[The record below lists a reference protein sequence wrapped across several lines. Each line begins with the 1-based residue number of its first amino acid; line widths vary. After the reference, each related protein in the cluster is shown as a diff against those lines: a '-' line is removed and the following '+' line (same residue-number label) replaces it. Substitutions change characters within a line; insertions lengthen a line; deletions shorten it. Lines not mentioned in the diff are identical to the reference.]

1 MFPNIFALSL
11 EESIIE
17 GVGNE
22 LLLLISFVGIAIF
35 LILAWMSTRVSWELL
50 PMRITL
56 VQENTGVQNSGPVAF
71 SNENRAP
78 TPQPDSAVTSQNHA
92 EPNLAGD
99 SESSSDESSEKSSV
113 PRKYPDLGESHISET
128 DSLGTSG
135 NVTVEEQEAYAARF
149 RSKGH
154 LVIRLQYV
162 DDRTRF
168 VHASPDMLISRF
180 KRKYFADELLQQHR
194 NVRLIFQGRE
204 LTETNVARCRQQRIG
219 DQSEVSNI
227 QPLRLRDYDI
237 HDGSTIHCLIT
248 NAVTPSRNVSPEH
261 PPGRHN
267 PRGRTSP
274 SNDSILTEFD
284 MGTRLMEP
292 LFAFLLAFT
301 WFFRIVY
308 RQYFNSLSTF
318 ALIALSIFFC
328 GAVFAVNIV
337 NVVSSLTAFTTRRR
351 NTSRTNGNTNNTSN
365 THQDTTDPPRD
376 VRVVTVTMVA
386 RRIQRGSSTNDF
398 LSQTTDTAVESA
410 PIDEHTNTVNSVN
423 SQESHSEIERK
434 RRERMKRD
442 TEFLRKQVHS
452 SQCKDKLSIFQA
464 GAERLIQY
472 TEKLGKRN
480 YIIND
485 EEYTRLIL
493 SSFEGFDIHIRCS
506 DGEITRIH
514 KNVEKILDLA
524 VEEIVGRTIQDL
536 AEPST
541 STRQIIGEV
550 LFGSESQWDIFK
562 GLIARNFILALRC
575 GPSVPLHHCIYGSDG
590 NLYRFVEFCGDLS
603 HQDDPSNATR
613 SVCMFR
619 GLCRPLD
626 PACGTV
632 ASDPSTDD
640 PPASCPTSQKY
651 FTLRLSPSD
660 LRVIEVVGHS
670 PSITPQHIKMES
682 MDPVQCTT
690 RFRTG
695 ADCSTSLEPVNYE
708 QTSIGVELSSSP
720 DRHQGCLT
728 LLDHSCQSRKMQ
740 DEGDGSETPIE
751 DSVQSSLFINVPAH
765 QLGRCELSFTHL
777 LSEHEPS
784 RSDAVDEWF
793 QNVDTS
799 HFKSLLT
806 DDRFPPTE
814 CFMDMLQ
821 ENRLDL

>member
-1 MFPNIFALSL
+1 MLPNIFAFSL

-56 VQENTGVQNSGPVAF
+56 VQENNGIQNSGPVTV
-71 SNENRAP
+71 SNENTAP
-78 TPQPDSAVTSQNHA
+78 TPQPDSAFTSQDHA
-92 EPNLAGD
+92 EPNLVD
-99 SESSSDESSEKSSV
+99 NSESSSDESFEKLSML
-113 PRKYPDLGESHISET
+113 RKRHPDFDESHVSEP
-128 DSLGTSG
+128 DSLDTSR
-135 NVTVEEQEAYAARF
+135 NITVEEQEAYAARF

-168 VHASPDMLISRF
+168 VHASPDMLVSRF
-180 KRKYFADELLQQHR
+180 KRKHFAEELLQQHR

-204 LTETNVARCRQQRIG
+204 LTETNAARFRQQRIG
-219 DQSEVSNI
+219 DQSELSNI

-237 HDGSTIHCLIT
+237 QDGSTIHCLIT
-248 NAVTPSRNVSPEH
+248 NAVTPSHDVTQEH
-261 PPGRHN
+261 SPGRHN

-274 SNDSILTEFD
+274 PNDSILTEFD

-351 NTSRTNGNTNNTSN
+351 NTPSTNGNTNNTSN
-365 THQDTTDPPRD
+365 THQSTADPTRD

-386 RRIQRGSSTNDF
+386 RRIQRG
-398 LSQTTDTAVESA
+398 
-410 PIDEHTNTVNSVN
+410 
-423 SQESHSEIERK
+423 ESHSEIERK

-452 SQCKDKLSIFQA
+452 SHCKDKLSIFQA

-514 KNVEKILDLA
+514 KNVEKILDFA

-575 GPSVPLHHCIYGSDG
+575 GPAVPLHHCIYGSDG

-603 HQDDPSNATR
+603 HQDDPSNAAR

-626 PACGTV
+626 PACGTL

-640 PPASCPTSQKY
+640 PLASCPTSPKY
-651 FTLRLSPSD
+651 FTLRLNPSD
-660 LRVIEVVGHS
+660 LRIIEVVGQFPILLGCDADRVLRKQLSDLVIRTEVDQVDRVLKNVVQSRSPIIVRLHLRHTDAEKVLPFDVRITAIRFGSRLHCIVCRFDACDS
-670 PSITPQHIKMES
+670 PSITAQNVKMES

-690 RFRTG
+690 RFRAG

-708 QTSIGVELSSSP
+708 QTSIGVELSSST
-720 DRHQGCLT
+720 DRHQDCLT
-728 LLDHSCQSRKMQ
+728 VSSSRACMLL
-740 DEGDGSETPIE
+740 
-751 DSVQSSLFINVPAH
+751 
-765 QLGRCELSFTHL
+765 
-777 LSEHEPS
+777 
-784 RSDAVDEWF
+784 
-793 QNVDTS
+793 
-799 HFKSLLT
+799 
-806 DDRFPPTE
+806 
-814 CFMDMLQ
+814 
-821 ENRLDL
+821 RLK